1 MVVACLALL
10 KVQYLVF
17 LEHVGS
23 GLVGAL
29 TASLYFWFK
38 DKSKGI
44 KKPIKTKDG
53 NYLVENEK
61 DLEKDV
67 NYDAKIDIDL
77 EANPDYVCRQPD
89 PKGTPTIRPV

>member
-1 MVVACLALL
+1 MVVACLALI

-29 TASLYFWFK
+29 TASLYFW
-38 DKSKGI
+38 SKRKGDSI

-67 NYDAKIDIDL
+67 NYDAKIEIDL
-77 EANPDYVCRQPD
+77 AKNPDYVARLPD
-89 PKGTPTIRPV
+89 PKGQPTSGPR